1 MFANGRCRAWLLI
14 LLGRVSPV
22 SGNFQSRKTGTK
34 PPMFFFTLPSLRFF
48 VPFDPVV
55 RLFFARFKCSLEKRN
70 VDRIVDSFRYSN
82 RAPFLGNGWER
93 NYFNKR
99 NIIIKSFIPVI
110 YYEWKEKMRHNLK
123 WKMIYNEVYYTWSIV
138 YRRIYIYI
146 YIHMCHWFLLL
157 LGRDWMS
164 IYRIYL
170 SRWWGMD
177 VWMAKWVSLTRAICR
192 LVYEIDVNYDWI
204 RSWWMLRN

>member
-82 RAPFLGNGWER
+82 RAPFLGNGLAR
-93 NYFNKR
+93 LKG
-99 NIIIKSFIPVI
+99 IISTSEI
-110 YYEWKEKMRHNLK
+110 
-123 WKMIYNEVYYTWSIV
+123 
-138 YRRIYIYI
+138 
-146 YIHMCHWFLLL
+146 LLL
-157 LGRDWMS
+157 NLLFQLYTMNEKKKCD
-164 IYRIYL
+164 I
-170 SRWWGMD
+170 
-177 VWMAKWVSLTRAICR
+177 T
-192 LVYEIDVNYDWI
+192 
-204 RSWWMLRN
+204 

>member
-146 YIHMCHWFLLL
+146 YICVIDFCCCSEGIGCLFIE
-157 LGRDWMS
+157 S
-164 IYRIYL
+164 IYHVDGGWTCEWRSEFRLLEL
-170 SRWWGMD
+170 SADWFM
-177 VWMAKWVSLTRAICR
+177 KLT
-192 LVYEIDVNYDWI
+192 
-204 RSWWMLRN
+204 